1 MTESMLGEY
10 EKHRETLVSLGA
22 RLDGELRGLL
32 ERAQVPVQFVSW
44 RLKSIPSL
52 GHKLSR
58 PEKTYRQLWDV
69 TDLVALRVATYF
81 EDHVEQVSRL
91 IEQHFRVDF
100 THSAD
105 KTKPAGYR
113 SVHYVC
119 SLEDAPHPEFRFEIQ
134 VRTVLQHAWAEVE
147 HDLGYKVD
155 DAVPEAIRRRFSR
168 VAGLLEIADQEF
180 VSIRRE
186 LATSRDEARATVAKS
201 GALPI
206 DLVSLDALIRQPAIE
221 ALDREVAQALSLELG
236 AAPFF
241 PGYLV
246 QLLRLAGLETTRD
259 VIAAVAQQG
268 PALHGALGKY
278 FEFARRSLGFAPE
291 SISAVQRG
299 YSLLFVALL
308 SVIRG
313 DALAINK
320 VARLTRLYLET
331 DFPGDERKA
340 QRIASELVSA
350 LSPV

>member
-1 MTESMLGEY
+1 MLGEY
-10 EKHRETLVSLGA
+10 ESRRATLGA
-22 RLDGELRGLL
+22 LGHQLEGELKALL
-32 ERAQVPVQFVSW
+32 SSAAVPVQFVSC
-44 RLKSIPSL
+44 RLKSAASL
-52 GHKLSR
+52 KNKLAR
-58 PEKTYRQLWDV
+58 PEKTYLQLWDV
-69 TDLVALRVATYF
+69 TDLFALRVATYF
-81 EDHVEQVSRL
+81 EDHVEEVSRL

-119 SLEDAPHPEFRFEIQ
+119 ATASGPHPDFRFEIQ
-134 VRTVLQHAWAEVE
+134 LRTALQHAWAEVE

-180 VSIRRE
+180 VSIRRQ
-186 LATSRDEARATVAKS
+186 LAASRAEARETLAKS
-201 GALPI
+201 GALPL
-206 DLVSLDALIRQPAIE
+206 DLVSLDALIHQHELE
-221 ALDREVAQALSLELG
+221 ALDREVAQTLSLELSEV
-236 AAPFF
+236 AFF

-246 QLLRLAGLETTRD
+246 NVLRLAGLVTTKD
-259 VIAAVAQQG
+259 VVNAVLQHG
-268 PALHGALGKY
+268 PGVKGALPKY

-291 SISAVQRG
+291 SIVQVQRG

-313 DALAINK
+313 DALAISK

-340 QRIASELVSA
+340 QKVAGELVGA
-350 LSPV
+350 LS

>member
-1 MTESMLGEY
+1 MLREY
-10 EKHRETLVSLGA
+10 EERRSALAALGQ
-22 RLDGELRGLL
+22 RLDAELRQLL
-32 ERAQVPVQFVSW
+32 AQADVPVQFVTW
-44 RLKSIPSL
+44 RLKSPASL
-52 GHKLSR
+52 GHKLAR
-58 PEKTYRQLWDV
+58 PEKTYHQLWDV

-119 SLEDAPHPEFRFEIQ
+119 VAEGGPHPAFRFEIQ
-134 VRTVLQHAWAEVE
+134 LRTVLQHAWAEVE

-186 LATSRDEARATVAKS
+186 LATSREEARATLARS

-206 DLVSLDALIRQPAIE
+206 DLVSLDALLRQPALE
-221 ALDREVAQALSLELG
+221 ALDREVAQALG
-236 AAPFF
+236 AALADQPFF

-246 QLLRLAGLETTRD
+246 KLLRLSGLETTRD
-259 VIAAVAQQG
+259 VVDAVARHG
-268 PALHGALGKY
+268 PNVKGALGKY
-278 FEFARRSLGFAPE
+278 FEFARRSLDFAPE
-291 SISAVQRG
+291 SISSVQRG

-320 VARLTRLYLET
+320 VGRLTRLYLET

-340 QRIASELVSA
+340 QRIAGELVGA
-350 LSPV
+350 LA